1 MPKLS
6 VIVPCYYNELN
17 IPITGSELILNEAN
31 FPADVSFEYVL
42 VDDGSKDATWAALQT
57 FREQYPDRVTLVKLA
72 GNVGSYNAIV
82 AGMAAATG
90 DCMAVITA
98 DLQDPPELLV
108 QMYAHWQQGF
118 KLVLANRADRE
129 EGLPQRII
137 SNTFHWL
144 MRRIALPGVPAG
156 GFDMVFFD
164 RQLCDEVVRMQERN
178 GNVFYLLVWLG
189 YPYVSI
195 PYRRRR
201 REVGKSRWTVS
212 KKVKLFVDSLLAFS
226 FFPVR
231 AISVLGLLLGGAAA
245 FYGLFLMVLRL
256 TGAPEPEGWTTLM
269 LVLLLV
275 SAFQMIALGIIGEY
289 VWRGLDAARQRPM
302 YVVEKTERATKL
314 TRVEQNEMLAGR
326 K

>member
-17 IPITGSELILNEAN
+17 IPITGPELIANEQN
-31 FPADVSFEYVL
+31 FPPEVTFEYVL
-42 VDDGSKDATWAALQT
+42 VDDGSRDGTWAALQT
-57 FREQYPDRVTLVKLA
+57 FQQAHPERVTLVKLA

-90 DCMAVITA
+90 ECMAVITA

-108 QMYAHWQQGF
+108 QMYTYWQQGL

-129 EGLPQRII
+129 EGFGQQLVA
-137 SNTFHWL
+137 NTFHWL
-144 MRRIALPGVPAG
+144 MRRIALPGIPSG

-164 RQLCDEVVRMQERN
+164 RQLRDEVVRMQERN

-201 REVGKSRWTVS
+201 RQVGQSRWTLS
-212 KKVKLFVDSLLAFS
+212 KKVKLFVDSLLSFS

-231 AISVLGLLLGGAAA
+231 AISVLGLLLGGIATL
-245 FYGLFLMVLRL
+245 YGVFLLILRL
-256 TGAPEPEGWTTLM
+256 SGAPEPEGWTTLM
-269 LVLLLV
+269 LVVLFV
-275 SAFQMIALGIIGEY
+275 SAFQMIALGVIGEY
-289 VWRGLDAARQRPM
+289 VWRGLDAARRRPM
-302 YVVEKTERATKL
+302 YVVE
-314 TRVEQNEMLAGR
+314 EQRPAVVRGGS
-326 K
+326 